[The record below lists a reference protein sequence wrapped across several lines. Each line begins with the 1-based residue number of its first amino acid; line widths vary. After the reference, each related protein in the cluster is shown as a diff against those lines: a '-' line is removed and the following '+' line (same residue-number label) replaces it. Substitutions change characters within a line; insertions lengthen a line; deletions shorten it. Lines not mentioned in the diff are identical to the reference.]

1 MKKIQTEKWLPYRE
15 ISLRGSRM
23 LGLQFTR
30 AIRNTIECTLREH
43 SIVMNRIFDAF
54 RCFAA
59 PFAHK
64 KARVNCRIQKEP
76 LHFAMALCYV
86 LD

>member
-1 MKKIQTEKWLPYRE
+1 MKAARLGRIPAHDKGMPHAIQFP
-15 ISLRGSRM
+15 
-23 LGLQFTR
+23 R

>member
-1 MKKIQTEKWLPYRE
+1 MR
-15 ISLRGSRM
+15 
-23 LGLQFTR
+23 
-30 AIRNTIECTLREH
+30 H

-54 RCFAA
+54 RCFAT

>member
-1 MKKIQTEKWLPYRE
+1 MQQK
-15 ISLRGSRM
+15 
-23 LGLQFTR
+23 LQFTR
-30 AIRNTIECTLREH
+30 AIRNTIECTLREY